1 MKNTFEM
8 TTSLNRVSNKLDIA
22 GVKKEYWTWRHN
34 KRNYPKWKEKGKK
47 TEKEEMV
54 LLNYGITSSCLIYIY
69 LEAWKKRRVKG
80 QKKMI
85 ETIMAKAFQIFLKL
99 VI

>member
-1 MKNTFEM
+1 
-8 TTSLNRVSNKLDIA
+8 
-22 GVKKEYWTWRHN
+22 
-34 KRNYPKWKEKGKK
+34 
-47 TEKEEMV
+47 MV